1 MIEKVT
7 LVNKDTLSKDELIRR
22 LKLLEAFN
30 NSDVPEWVYNVIEG
44 CTIKGDENEVRISED
59 R

>member
-7 LVNKDTLSKDELIRR
+7 LVNKNTLSKDELIRR

-30 NSDVPEWVYNVIEG
+30 NSDVPKWVYNVIEG
-44 CTIKGDENEVRISED
+44 CTIREEENEMWISED